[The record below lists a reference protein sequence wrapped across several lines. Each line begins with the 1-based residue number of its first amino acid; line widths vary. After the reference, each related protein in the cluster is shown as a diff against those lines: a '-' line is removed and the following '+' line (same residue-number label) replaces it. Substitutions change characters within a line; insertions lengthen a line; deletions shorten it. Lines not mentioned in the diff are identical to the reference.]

1 MNDDSVKP
9 QAHHVPHEPHDQSS
23 SEGPLAGDTTP
34 AYDATP
40 EPDDDPTDASPSPE
54 SEATSEASSS
64 PEAET
69 ALATAE
75 APPIPSYLLDPRPP
89 VIIGTVAWTLALLA
103 HMLFFDGDM
112 RTVILCGV
120 GVGVGAFGTA
130 IYALQRRAVLRGAK
144 GAQVGLYFDV
154 RE

>member
-40 EPDDDPTDASPSPE
+40 EPDDDPTDASP
-54 SEATSEASSS
+54 S

-120 GVGVGAFGTA
+120 GVGVGAFGSA

-144 GAQVGLYFDV
+144 GAQVGLDFDV